1 MIRPASRVYARI
13 PKVCKIILK
22 KLKKLFVLPNK
33 IKDKETL
40 VEPLV
45 VMEPL

>member
-13 PKVCKIILK
+13 SKVGEIILK
-22 KLKKLFVLPNK
+22 NLKKPIVLPNK